1 MHWSEKYI
9 GRNFDPLTYDC
20 LDLAVDV
27 ARDELKLKI
36 ISPEHADRPIEN
48 QEQGAAINTMKH
60 DFAIRVDEPI
70 EGHPVILYD
79 RGVPSHIGV
88 ATFVNGQWQC
98 LHNLTGMGV
107 VMERMS
113 RMRIDAHGGVEGFY
127 KWLS

>member
-1 MHWSEKYI
+1 M
-9 GRNFDPLTYDC
+9 TYDC